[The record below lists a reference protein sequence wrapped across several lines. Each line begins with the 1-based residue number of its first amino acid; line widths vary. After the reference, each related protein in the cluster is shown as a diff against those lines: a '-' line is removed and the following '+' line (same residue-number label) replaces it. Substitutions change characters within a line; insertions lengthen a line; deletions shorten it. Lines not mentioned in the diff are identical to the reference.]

1 MGAPLNKKL
10 LPYFAL
16 AAAILSLTVSAFFV
30 RWADS
35 PAPVFAFYRM
45 GIGGLVVT
53 PFLIQGGVGRLKLPF
68 KAWILPVLGGIFT
81 AGDLALWTTGV
92 QKTTI
97 ANATL
102 LGNTAPVWVVLILWL
117 VFKQKYPGKF
127 WVGLV
132 LALAGAGIVLGYD
145 FLRRPHLGSGDAM
158 ALVAGMFYAGYYLA
172 TQYGRKHMSVVPYM
186 WLVSLSSAICLLT
199 ISLVMGYG
207 ITGYSLKTT
216 LAFIGAGLVVQG
228 LGYVSIAYAL
238 GHLPASIVAPTLIL
252 QPVFSALLAIPL
264 FGEHLQPVQWIGT
277 AAVLSGVYLVNR
289 SRDSQ
294 PGTVVET
301 NA

>member
-1 MGAPLNKKL
+1 LNKKI
-10 LPYFAL
+10 LPYLAL

-30 RWADS
+30 RWADA

-53 PFLIQGGVGRLKLPF
+53 PFLIQGGVGRLKMPF
-68 KAWILPVLGGIFT
+68 AAWILPVLGGIFT
-81 AGDLALWTTGV
+81 AGDLTLWTTGV
-92 QKTTI
+92 QTTTI

-102 LGNTAPVWVVLILWL
+102 LGNTAPIWVVLILWL
-117 VFKQKYPGKF
+117 VFKQKFTGKF

-172 TQYGRKHMSVVPYM
+172 TQYGRKRMSVVPYM
-186 WLVSLSSAICLLT
+186 WLVSLSSAICLLA
-199 ISLVMGYG
+199 ISLLMGYS
-207 ITGYSLKTT
+207 ITGYGLKTL
-216 LAFIGAGLVVQG
+216 LAFLGAGLVVQG

-264 FGEHLQPVQWIGT
+264 FGEHLQPAQWIGT

-289 SRDSQ
+289 SRDDR

>member
-1 MGAPLNKKL
+1 MNKKI
-10 LPYFAL
+10 LPYLAL

-30 RWADS
+30 RWADA

-53 PFLIQGGVGRLKLPF
+53 PFLIQGGVGRLKMPF
-68 KAWILPVLGGIFT
+68 AAWILPVLGGIFT
-81 AGDLALWTTGV
+81 AGDLTLWTTGV
-92 QKTTI
+92 QTTTI

-102 LGNTAPVWVVLILWL
+102 LGNTAPIWVVLILWL
-117 VFKQKYPGKF
+117 VFKQKFTGKF

-172 TQYGRKHMSVVPYM
+172 TQYGRKRMSVVPYM
-186 WLVSLSSAICLLT
+186 WLVSLSSAICLLA
-199 ISLVMGYG
+199 ISLLMGYS
-207 ITGYSLKTT
+207 ITGYGLKTL
-216 LAFIGAGLVVQG
+216 LAFLGAGLVVQG

-264 FGEHLQPVQWIGT
+264 FGEHLQPAQWIGT

-289 SRDSQ
+289 SRDDR

>member
-1 MGAPLNKKL
+1 MNNKL

-30 RWADS
+30 RWADA

-186 WLVSLSSAICLLT
+186 WLVSLSSAICLLA
-199 ISLVMGYG
+199 ISSVMGFD
-207 ITGYSLKTT
+207 ISGYSLKTI

-238 GHLPASIVAPTLIL
+238 GHLPASIVSPTLIL

-264 FGEHLQPVQWIGT
+264 FGEHLQPIQWMGT

-294 PGTVVET
+294 PGMVVET